1 MSVHAATKCVSAVLA
16 SLFPARCCA
25 STSDR
30 QIISPAAPEASRE
43 HDKGPLRLRQRPTSE
58 KGNCILASRTFNRG
72 FLPFFLFEKKRK
84 KPVQTEG
91 TAAWKMGVR
100 ERTARAWRVP
110 GFFSVRV
117 VCCRVRQFLTRARS
131 ALDIYRLC
139 SVLDQSCR
147 HAVHSGLG
155 VGIHSMRP
163 VPTGGHVR

>member
-1 MSVHAATKCVSAVLA
+1 MILTIHDTCKYARYAVEGQKPVDTA
-16 SLFPARCCA
+16 IRGPPPR
-25 STSDR
+25 
-30 QIISPAAPEASRE
+30 IILTFLELHP
-43 HDKGPLRLRQRPTSE
+43 GLLRALSHR
-58 KGNCILASRTFNRG
+58 A
-72 FLPFFLFEKKRK
+72 FFLFFPFGKKKRN

-117 VCCRVRQFLTRARS
+117 VCCRVPQFLTRARS
-131 ALDIYRLC
+131 ALDTYRLC
-139 SVLDQSCR
+139 SLLDESCR